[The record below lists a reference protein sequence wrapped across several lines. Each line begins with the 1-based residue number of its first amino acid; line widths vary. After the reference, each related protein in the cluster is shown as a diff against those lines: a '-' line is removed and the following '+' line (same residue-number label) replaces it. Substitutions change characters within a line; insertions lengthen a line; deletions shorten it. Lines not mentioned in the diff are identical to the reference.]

1 MLMGCTLRDELNNLK
16 QLAQDFAT
24 QNIAVRSGLSSNTLF
39 PMDLW
44 HSLGSSGLLGISTPK
59 DFGGQGSG
67 YRGIFV
73 AGRALARH
81 GLCLGITLS
90 WLMHQ
95 ITARFFLGSFTSED
109 QRHRLL
115 PGIATGAKTASIAI
129 SEPGVGGHPKHLK
142 ATAEKTPSGYLITGE
157 KTFLTNGPIADIFI
171 VFAISS
177 QEGGRKRYSAFLV
190 TKDNPGLRLT
200 EPMDFGFLRP
210 CPHGGIILDGCIVPS
225 DDMIGSPGKAYEDM
239 ALPFREIED
248 TMMMGP
254 ILGAQEARL
263 DGIVSA
269 MHGSAATLTEDIA
282 FRLGGISSILAAL
295 DVMAIEACRMLE
307 DKDDPK
313 ELLKLI
319 LAFRRLNAQIH
330 QELEEVASLSR
341 IIPSGAYQLLIHDLD
356 HIGRFAGRVGKL
368 KQIRLGEALIET
380 KSHSLKKKMV
390 TDHGS

>member
-1 MLMGCTLRDELNNLK
+1 MGCTLKDELNNLR

-24 QNIAVRSGLSSNTLF
+24 QNIAGRSELSSNTEF

-59 DFGGQGSG
+59 DFGGQGLG
-67 YRGIFV
+67 YRGILIV
-73 AGRALARH
+73 GRALARH

-95 ITARFFLGSFTSED
+95 ITARFFLGSFTSEG

-115 PGIATGAKTASIAI
+115 PRIATGAITASIAI

-142 ATAEKTPSGYLITGE
+142 AMAEKTPSGYLITGE

-171 VFAISS
+171 VFAISA
-177 QEGGRKRYSAFLV
+177 QEGERKRYSAFMV
-190 TKDNPGLRLT
+190 AKDNPGLRLT
-200 EPMDFGFLRP
+200 EPLDFGFLRP
-210 CPHGGIILDGCIVPS
+210 CPHGGIILDGCIVPAA
-225 DDMIGSPGKAYEDM
+225 DMIGNQGEAYEDM

-269 MHGSAATLTEDIA
+269 MHGSAVILTEDIA
-282 FRLGGISSILAAL
+282 FRLGGISSISSAL
-295 DVMAIEACRMLE
+295 DVMALEACRRIE
-307 DKDDPK
+307 DKDNPK
-313 ELLKLI
+313 ELPKLI
-319 LAFRRLNAQIH
+319 LAFRRLNAQMH
-330 QELEEVASLSR
+330 QELEEVVSLSR
-341 IIPSGAYQLLIHDLD
+341 IIQPGAYQVLTHDLD
-356 HIGRFAGRVGKL
+356 HIGRFVGRVSKL
-368 KQIRLGEALIET
+368 KQIRLGEALIEN
-380 KSHSLKKKMV
+380 KSH
-390 TDHGS
+390 